1 VGTFIPPHL
10 TAACFVAL
18 SLTTYFGLHQPDRIM
33 FVLFA
38 SMPLAWLGTR
48 LEAMMREQEQGNY
61 NKLLNWVRNP
71 DTPRLPSLIVMQ
83 SVMRTFLFSGV
94 AFYFAVILLNYL
106 FQGFFSVYPNLFPDL
121 DVTWPHLWIAATL
134 GGLMALRLK
143 RAYGVLLAGI
153 ILFMIFTLWV
163 RF

>member
-1 VGTFIPPHL
+1 
-10 TAACFVAL
+10 
-18 SLTTYFGLHQPDRIM
+18 
-33 FVLFA
+33 
-38 SMPLAWLGTR
+38 
-48 LEAMMREQEQGNY
+48 
-61 NKLLNWVRNP
+61 
-71 DTPRLPSLIVMQ
+71 MQ
-83 SVMRTFLFSGV
+83 SVVRTFLFSGV

-106 FQGFFSVYPNLFPDL
+106 FQGFFSVYPTLFPGL
-121 DVTWPHLWIAATL
+121 GVTWPHLWVAATL